1 MKIFRKIKKALSR
14 KVIFR
19 PHVFGM
25 DLASAMAE
33 ARVFKSKKAMKAWLC
48 ANKETLFSLGDIVID
63 KESIADTRIGWL
75 DTRRV
80 CVKRL
85 GVQRFTVPKCIGYCA
100 TDFPEVQ

>member
-48 ANKETLFSLGDIVID
+48 EQEPMLTAGAIVIS

-80 CVKRL
+80 CVTRL
-85 GVQRFTVPKCIGYCA
+85 GERRFAVPKCIGYCA